1 MKTRHAGAS
10 ESVPNHHDGSSPLR
24 LDGMTT
30 PGIPGGGPAEELEAR
45 IEALQ
50 VVVDRVSSWQES
62 APERTVREELDAALE
77 EVGLDLDD
85 ATRRRIVEHIHDG
98 DAERTDVRRFLT

>member
-1 MKTRHAGAS
+1 M
-10 ESVPNHHDGSSPLR
+10 PNHHDGPSPLT
-24 LDGMTT
+24 LVSMTT
-30 PGIPGGGPAEELEAR
+30 PGIPDGGSAEELEAR

-62 APERTVREELDAALE
+62 APEGTVREELDAALE

-98 DAERTDVRRFLT
+98 DAEQTDVRRFLT